1 MKKHLI
7 FMVASFVLVTG
18 SLCAQSVGLVADI
31 PFDFVVGDKTLPAG
45 QYMIHPMTANESIVM
60 LSSSDLKTAMLI
72 APCDCASE
80 ATPQQQSKLI
90 FKVSG
95 GRYFLWQIWTEGS
108 DVGRELFV
116 QSRETQ
122 EASLAPPLLVA
133 IPAKTRRG

>member
-7 FMVASFVLVTG
+7 FIVASLLLVTG
-18 SLCAQSVGLVADI
+18 SLHAQSVGLVADI

-45 QYMIHPMTANESIVM
+45 QYAIHPMTANESVVM

-80 ATPQQQSKLI
+80 TTPQQQSKLI

-108 DVGRELFV
+108 NVGRELSV
-116 QSRETQ
+116 QPRETE

-133 IPAKTRRG
+133 VPATIRKG

>member
-7 FMVASFVLVTG
+7 FMVASFFLVTG
-18 SLCAQSVGLVADI
+18 SLHAQSFGLVADI
-31 PFDFVVGDKTLPAG
+31 PFDFVVGNKTLPAG
-45 QYMIHPMTANESIVM
+45 QYTIHPMTVNESVVM
-60 LSSSDLKTAMLI
+60 LSSSDLKSSMLI
-72 APCDCASE
+72 SPCDCASE
-80 ATPQQQSKLI
+80 TTPQPQSKLI

-108 DVGRELFV
+108 NVGRELSV
-116 QSRETQ
+116 HLRENE

>member
-7 FMVASFVLVTG
+7 FMVASFFLVTG
-18 SLCAQSVGLVADI
+18 SLHAQSFGLVVDV
-31 PFDFVVGDKTLPAG
+31 PFDFVVSGTTLPAG
-45 QYMIHPMTANESIVM
+45 QYTVREVTTNSSILM

-72 APCDCASE
+72 APCNCASE
-80 ATPQQQSKLI
+80 ATPQNQSKLV

-108 DVGRELFV
+108 DIGRQLWV
-116 QSRETQ
+116 KPRETQ